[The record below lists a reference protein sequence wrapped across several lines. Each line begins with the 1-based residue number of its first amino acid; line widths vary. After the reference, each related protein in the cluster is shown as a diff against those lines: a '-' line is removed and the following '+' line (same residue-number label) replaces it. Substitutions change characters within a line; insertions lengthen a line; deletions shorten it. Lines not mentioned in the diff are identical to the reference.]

1 MTFKYEIGH
10 HVKNVNDKTITG
22 RICARTQYE
31 DGPDQYLVA
40 YSATDGR
47 TGHDWWPEPIID
59 LETPEEAQ
67 SPDFG

>member
-1 MTFKYEIGH
+1 MPFKYDIGQK
-10 HVKNVNDKTITG
+10 VKNANDKAITG

-47 TGHDWWPEPIID
+47 SGHDWWS
-59 LETPEEAQ
+59 EATVV
-67 SPDFG
+67 PDEDVGLDKAV